1 MRAFYRRLLA
11 LRGHL
16 PPEVMVI
23 PDEQARVLRVR
34 RGEVELV
41 LNFSEREREGV
52 PPLGAHLANV
62 VVE

>member
-1 MRAFYRRLLA
+1 M
-11 LRGHL
+11 
-16 PPEVMVI
+16 I

-52 PPLGAHLANV
+52 PPLGAHLADV